1 MSRLIVGCGVN
12 YQKQPGDTT
21 VDILESPNVDLVR
34 DLNKSWLLPHDSY
47 DEVIAL
53 HVVEHLNSLI
63 HFMDEA
69 WDVLKPGGTL
79 YIETPLA
86 GGNTELEW
94 ADPTHIRC
102 FTTYSFFNY
111 FTPHGIEQFGY
122 TNKAW
127 KILKCHVEPIF
138 PDRSLHPDVVV
149 FKGTPI
155 K

>member
-1 MSRLIVGCGVN
+1 M
-12 YQKQPGDTT
+12 
-21 VDILESPNVDLVR
+21 
-34 DLNKSWLLPHDSY
+34 DLNLPWTVTHDSY
-47 DEVIAL
+47 DEVVAI
-53 HVVEHLNSLI
+53 HVVEHLQSLI

-69 WDVLKPGGTL
+69 WNVLKPEGQL

-86 GGNTELEW
+86 GGNAELEF

-102 FTTYSFFNY
+102 FTPYSFFNY

-127 KILKCHVEPIF
+127 KILKCHTEPIF
-138 PDRSLHPDVVV
+138 PDKSLHCDVVV
-149 FKGTPI
+149 FRGTPI